1 MLQDKKRDIEDIVRL
16 FDEAEE
22 KLKEVELLNSELPI
36 PAINQL
42 RYAGYHLA
50 RLFCE
55 SDSEKIDAQI
65 NKAKGHC
72 KRAIY
77 DAHEVGIIH
86 LLEQIKAFSEKDN
99 PFSHFIIDVIQAY
112 PQLLLSANEASSFI
126 AKIKENHRDNRD
138 SYYQQCEPHYQKLRE
153 IVSTLKVSEPLI
165 DQKAIAYIEN
175 DRKESRRFIMTSLL
189 ALLGIAV
196 TAFGIIVAST

>member
-1 MLQDKKRDIEDIVRL
+1 MLQDKEGDIKEIIQL

-22 KLKEVELLNSELPI
+22 KLKDIELLDSELPI

-50 RLFCE
+50 RVYF
-55 SDSEKIDAQI
+55 EKDQKEANIQI

-86 LLEQIKAFSEKDN
+86 LLEKIENFNKKN
-99 PFSHFIIDVIQAY
+99 PAFSHFIIDIIPTY
-112 PQLLLSANEASSFI
+112 PQLLVSAQEASSFI
-126 AKIKENHRDNRD
+126 AKIQEDHRNNRD
-138 SYYQQCEPHYQKLRE
+138 SYYQECGPHYQKLRE
-153 IVSTLKVSEPLI
+153 IVNTLKVSEPLI
-165 DQKAIAYIEN
+165 DQKIISYIEK
-175 DRKESRRFIMTSLL
+175 DKKESRRFFITSLL
-189 ALLGIAV
+189 AVLGIVV
-196 TAFGIIVAST
+196 TICITIASS